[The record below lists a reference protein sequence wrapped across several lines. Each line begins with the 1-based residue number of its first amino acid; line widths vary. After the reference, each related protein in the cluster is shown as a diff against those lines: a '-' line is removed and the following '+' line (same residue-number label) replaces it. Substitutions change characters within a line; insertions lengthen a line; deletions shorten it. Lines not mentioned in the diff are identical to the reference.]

1 MKKSLIILTTLLA
14 VSLSACNKTTNS
26 NSSNVAPDI
35 SSLSIISPQGAPALA
50 FYDFA
55 SNGNFITNDNPQN
68 IVAIM
73 NAGQKDV
80 IVLPTNAGV
89 GAINKNAPYKLAA
102 TITFGNFYV
111 ASLNNDD
118 NGVMDAND
126 TILLFQ
132 QNNVPDKL
140 FHYVYGNAFDN
151 NIHYV
156 AAVNDVAVAVRDGE
170 FEDNR
175 VKYTPNY
182 VLTAEPSLTALISQN
197 KVTKY
202 ADIQEE
208 YRKKS
213 NSLEIFQ
220 ASVFIKNDVDV
231 AKGNA
236 FLDKLKQDVEAAI
249 ADSNK
254 LLEGMNK
261 VEAAQTLFGVAPQMA
276 ANVLKNNNGMGLGFK
291 KAKENKAAIDKF
303 LTLFNIAETDEKIY
317 F

>member
-1 MKKSLIILTTLLA
+1 MKKNLLIIGLLA
-14 VSLSACNKTTNS
+14 LTITACNNQASNS
-26 NSSNVAPDI
+26 NNGEVDF
-35 SSLSIISPQGAPALA
+35 SSLSIVSPQGAPALA
-50 FYDFA
+50 FYEFA
-55 SNGNFITNDNPQN
+55 TSDNFVTNSDPTN
-68 IVAIM
+68 IVPMMA
-73 NAGQKDV
+73 AGQKDV

-89 GAINKNAPYKLAA
+89 GNINKGAPYKLAA

-126 TILLFQ
+126 VILLFQ
-132 QNNVPDKL
+132 QNNIPDKL
-140 FHYVYGNAFDN
+140 FHYVYGNDLDN

-156 AAVNDVAVAVRDGE
+156 TAVGDVAVAVRDGE
-170 FEDNR
+170 FEDNK

-182 VLTAEPSLTALISQN
+182 VLTAEPSLTTLISQYG
-197 KVTKY
+197 VTKY

-213 NSLEIFQ
+213 ENKEIFQ
-220 ASVFIKNDVDV
+220 ASVFIKNSVDANV
-231 AKGNA
+231 GNA
-236 FLDKLKQDVEAAI
+236 FLSKLKNDIEAAL

-261 VEAAQTLFGVAPQMA
+261 VEGAQALFGVPPQVA
-276 ANVLKNNNGMGLGFK
+276 ANVLKTNNGMGLGFK
-291 KAKENKAAIDKF
+291 MAKENKAAIDSY
-303 LTLFNIAETDEKIY
+303 LSVFNIKETDEKIY